1 MTRSSVHIYRKF
13 LFLTSFRPLSSDSD
27 IEGNELTQATITLSY
42 VKVVQQ
48 SSELKIAIVLVNA
61 LFTSEALHSVWF
73 ALLERPFA
81 DWLSTPRMRSATQRP
96 GTAQSEIMTVG
107 STYRLRARFACH
119 EVDVARD
126 LDVVQQRLL
135 FRLVFSLGKQRLID
149 PFRTHVRSLITGIAT
164 TQPPAHLL
172 RQVPIFHH
180 RPDRL
185 TQT

>member
-1 MTRSSVHIYRKF
+1 M
-13 LFLTSFRPLSSDSD
+13 
-27 IEGNELTQATITLSY
+27 
-42 VKVVQQ
+42 VQQ
-48 SSELKIAIVLVNA
+48 SSELKIAIVLVNP

-135 FRLVFSLGKQRLID
+135 FRLVFSLGKTKVDSSFQD
-149 PFRTHVRSLITGIAT
+149 TRT
-164 TQPPAHLL
+164 
-172 RQVPIFHH
+172 
-180 RPDRL
+180 
-185 TQT
+185 

>member
-1 MTRSSVHIYRKF
+1 M
-13 LFLTSFRPLSSDSD
+13 
-27 IEGNELTQATITLSY
+27 
-42 VKVVQQ
+42 
-48 SSELKIAIVLVNA
+48 
-61 LFTSEALHSVWF
+61 FTSEALHSVWF

-172 RQVPIFHH
+172 RRVPIFHH
-180 RPDRL
+180 FPDHGAQTWIGINLALFRSKP
-185 TQT
+185 TQHRFTVVASTSVVYLLPG